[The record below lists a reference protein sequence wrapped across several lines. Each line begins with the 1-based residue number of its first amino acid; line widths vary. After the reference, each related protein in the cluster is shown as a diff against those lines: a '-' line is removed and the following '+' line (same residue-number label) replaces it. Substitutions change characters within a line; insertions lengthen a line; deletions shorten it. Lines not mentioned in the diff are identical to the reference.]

1 MNAGNVA
8 DCRSKLVRRRSAY
21 IGGSL
26 GAGRISK
33 SVAHA
38 FASVMNHA
46 HQSKRNQLM
55 IRRRRSLTAHAPQDT
70 ILLRML

>member
-1 MNAGNVA
+1 MRG
-8 DCRSKLVRRRSAY
+8 RSAY
-21 IGGSL
+21 VGGSL

-55 IRRRRSLTAHAPQDT
+55 IRRRRSLTAYAPQD
-70 ILLRML
+70 IMLLRRL